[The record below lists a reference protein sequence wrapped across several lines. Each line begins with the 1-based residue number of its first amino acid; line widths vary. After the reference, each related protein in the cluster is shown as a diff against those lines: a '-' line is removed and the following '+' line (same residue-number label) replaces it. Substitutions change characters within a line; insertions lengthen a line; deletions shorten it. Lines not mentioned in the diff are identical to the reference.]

1 MLDDSV
7 LVSIFN
13 SFASIL
19 PSLLGTLIGGGVTL
33 IATRMTISHQNE
45 LEEKKRRIALEN
57 DWRLYQRENLIRL
70 QEAVQHSIRAT
81 WKSYSQML
89 KHADAGT
96 KWSEWIVDSDVD
108 ENQRQYL
115 EEILLLSARLPETE
129 LNDAMALY
137 REKTRC
143 VTVESHSES
152 QLKAAMNDLLEQYE
166 VCMALLSERLRRC
179 IGGNE

>member
-7 LVSIFN
+7 LVSIFS

-96 KWSEWIVDSDVD
+96 KSEWIVDSDVD
-108 ENQRQYL
+108 ENQRRYL
-115 EEILLLSARLPETE
+115 EDILLLSARLPETE
-129 LNDAMALY
+129 LNDAITLY

-152 QLKAAMNDLLEQYE
+152 QLIAAMNDLLEQYD
-166 VCMALLSERLRRC
+166 VCMALLTERLRRC

>member
-7 LVSIFN
+7 LVSILN
-13 SFASIL
+13 SLASIL

-45 LEEKKRRIALEN
+45 LEEKKRRIALED
-57 DWRLYQRENLIRL
+57 DWRLYQRENLIQL
-70 QEAVQHSIRAT
+70 QEAVQLSMRAT

-96 KWSEWIVDSDVD
+96 KWSEWIVDSDVA
-108 ENQRQYL
+108 ENQRRYL
-115 EEILLLSARLPETE
+115 EDILLLSARLPETE
-129 LNDAMALY
+129 LNDAMTLY

-143 VTVESHSES
+143 VTVESHNES
-152 QLKAAMNDLLEQYE
+152 QLNAAMKDLSEQYN
-166 VCMALLSERLRRC
+166 VCMALLGERLRRC

>member
-1 MLDDSV
+1 MPDDPV
-7 LVSIFN
+7 LVLTFN
-13 SFASIL
+13 SLASIL

-45 LEEKKRRIALEN
+45 LEEKKRRIALE
-57 DWRLYQRENLIRL
+57 DDRRLYQRENLIQL

-96 KWSEWIVDSDVD
+96 KWSEWIVGSDVA

-115 EEILLLSARLPETE
+115 EDILLLSARLPETE
-129 LNDAMALY
+129 LNDAMTMY

-152 QLKAAMNDLLEQYE
+152 QLNAAMNDLLEQYN
-166 VCMALLSERLRRC
+166 VCMALLGERLRRC